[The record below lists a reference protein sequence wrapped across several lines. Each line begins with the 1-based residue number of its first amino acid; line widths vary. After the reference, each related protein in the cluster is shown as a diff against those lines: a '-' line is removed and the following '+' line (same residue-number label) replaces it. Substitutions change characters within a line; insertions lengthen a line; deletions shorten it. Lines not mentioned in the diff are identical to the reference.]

1 MYALTGANGHLGRL
15 VLQFLLKKVPANQI
29 LATTRSPEKLADF
42 AAKGVVVR
50 AADLN
55 DPASLPSAFA
65 GATRLLII
73 STDSL
78 ENRADQHRAA
88 IDAAV
93 QAGVK
98 HLVYTSAPNPDPHSA
113 NIILKTH
120 GETEAALKASGV
132 PYTALRNNIY
142 NNELPGTVGLLSSE
156 GKLYTLSGDGK
167 PVWIS
172 REDCARMAAAAL
184 LNENITTGPVDVTG
198 PEALGLP
205 ELAARLSKLQG
216 REIVSQV
223 LTDDEMVAH
232 LQTKGL
238 PAEAAGGFLGI
249 LKWLTQGDF
258 GPVSDSVEKFTGV
271 KPAPVDTVLASPA
284 TV

>member
-15 VLQFLLKKVPANQI
+15 VLQFLLEKVPASEI
-29 LATTRSPEKLADF
+29 LATTRNPENLADF

-55 DPASLPSAFA
+55 DPASLPAAFA

-78 ENRADQHRAA
+78 NNRADQHRAA
-88 IDAAV
+88 IEAAV

-98 HLVYTSAPNPDPHSA
+98 HLIYTSAPNPEANSA

-120 GETEAALKASGV
+120 AETEAALKASGV
-132 PYTALRNNIY
+132 FYTALRNNIY
-142 NNELPGTVGLLSSE
+142 NDELPGTIGLLSDD

-172 REDCARMAAAAL
+172 REDCARIAAVAL
-184 LNENITTGPVDVTG
+184 LDEKIPTGPVDVTG

-205 ELAARLSKLQG
+205 ELAVRLSQLQG
-216 REIVSQV
+216 QPIVSQV
-223 LTDDEMVAH
+223 LTDEEMLAH
-232 LQTKGL
+232 LEKKGFT
-238 PAEAAGGFLGI
+238 PEAAEGFLGI
-249 LKWLTQGDF
+249 LKWFAKGEF
-258 GPVSDSVEKFTGV
+258 GPVSDRVEKITGV
-271 KPAPVDTVLASPA
+271 KPASVDNVLAYPA
-284 TV
+284 AV

>member
-15 VLQFLLKKVPANQI
+15 VIQNLLEKVPASEI
-29 LATTRSPEKLADF
+29 LATTRNPESLAEF

-55 DPASLPSAFA
+55 ASVSLPAAFA

-73 STDSL
+73 STDAL
-78 ENRADQHRAA
+78 GKRAAQHRAA

-98 HLVYTSAPNPDPHSA
+98 HLVYTSAPSADPNSP
-113 NIILKTH
+113 NFILKEH
-120 GETEAALKASGV
+120 GETEAALQASGV
-132 PYTALRNNIY
+132 KYTALRNNIY
-142 NNELPGTVGLLSSE
+142 NNELLGTIGLLS
-156 GKLYTLSGDGK
+156 GDRKLYTLSGDGK

-172 REDCARMAAAAL
+172 REDCARIAAAAL
-184 LNENITTGPVDVTG
+184 LEENIPTGPVEVTG

-205 ELAARLSKLQG
+205 ELAARLSQLQG
-216 REIVSQV
+216 QEITSQV
-223 LTDDEMVAH
+223 LTDEEMVAH

-238 PAEAAGGFLGI
+238 TPEAAEGFLGI
-249 LKWLTQGDF
+249 VKWFTKGEF
-258 GPVSDSVEKFTGV
+258 GPASDSVEKITGT
-271 KPAPVDTVLASPA
+271 KPASVDSVLALPA
-284 TV
+284 AV